1 MIKYVKNKRTGIE
14 FIIISQI
21 TQKFDSKIL

>member
-1 MIKYVKNKRTGIE
+1 MIKYVKKKRTGIE

-21 TQKFDSKIL
+21 TQKFNSKTL